1 MIEII
6 ERFPEN
12 VVGILAKGEVTR
24 KDYLEV
30 VIPAVDKSLK
40 RNSKVRLYY
49 ELGSEFSGIDF
60 GAEWEDFKIGIEHL
74 SRWERVA
81 VVTDVAWIRHA
92 VNAFR
97 FLMPGEIRVFTTG
110 QKSEARKWIV
120 APPDAA
126 IGSKEEQ

>member
-6 ERFPEN
+6 EDLPDN

-24 KDYLEV
+24 KDYLEA

-49 ELGSEFSGIDF
+49 QLGSEFFGIDF
-60 GAEWEDFKIGIEHL
+60 GAEWEDFKIGFEHL
-74 SRWERVA
+74 SSWERVA

-92 VNAFR
+92 MNAFR
-97 FLMPGEIRVFTTG
+97 FLMPGEVRVFTTG
-110 QKSEARKWIV
+110 QAPEAREWIV
-120 APPDAA
+120 EP
-126 IGSKEEQ
+126 